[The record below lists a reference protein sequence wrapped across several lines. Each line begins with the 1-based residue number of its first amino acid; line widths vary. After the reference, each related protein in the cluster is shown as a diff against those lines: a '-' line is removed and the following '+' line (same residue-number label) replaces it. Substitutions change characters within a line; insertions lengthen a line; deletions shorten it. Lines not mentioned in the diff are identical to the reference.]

1 MKIFKQ
7 NKKYAKII
15 NKMVRQKKEEE
26 IRNILD
32 ERKKLKKAYLILL
45 VVSAALLFLSG
56 LFILIFS
63 GSILNKLNENVESP
77 VLTEMNIVILSSA
90 WLFMSYFISL
100 SIYKMNQKLT
110 RNWINLL
117 LFFSII
123 IIFTGNL
130 ISGLLSFVISVI
142 LLTEDIK
149 LEKKIS

>member
-130 ISGLLSFVISVI
+130 ISGLLSFVISVL